1 MSWTVCE
8 LSEDQ
13 KLEKQAEAKF
23 YCKKCGGESRK
34 EKHLCKPKKIKE
46 KEIV

>member
-8 LSEDQ
+8 LSEEKQ
-13 KLEKQAEAKF
+13 LEKQKEAK
-23 YCKKCGGESRK
+23 YVCKKCGAEAKK

-46 KEIV
+46 DEEA